1 MELSE
6 AIFLNSC
13 RAIAGTYSCAIDC
26 FLDLW
31 LYAIVDSFLQ
41 TTNS

>member
-6 AIFLNSC
+6 AIFLDSC

-31 LYAIVDSFLQ
+31 LYAIG
-41 TTNS
+41 